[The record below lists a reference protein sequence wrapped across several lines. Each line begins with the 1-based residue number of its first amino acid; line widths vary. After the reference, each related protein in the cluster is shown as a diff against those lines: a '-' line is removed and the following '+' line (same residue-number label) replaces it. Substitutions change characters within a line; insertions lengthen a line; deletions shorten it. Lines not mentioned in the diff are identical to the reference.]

1 MQEYPEVHSLE
12 ESLAILKKYKSELTR
27 EQYEQI
33 KSVIGN
39 HAIESIY
46 SNERDIL
53 LMVDMQKNSL
63 SFDEALAR
71 AKARGDL

>member
-53 LMVDMQKNSL
+53 LMVYMQKNSL